1 MSSEHI
7 VDAGTLFRLHAAFVA
22 GFLVR
27 LGVDRAELDD
37 IVQEVFMIAHRRGG
51 YRPGPARPTTWLAD
65 IALRV
70 LSNRRRS
77 QRRARV
83 HADATAIDAAADQV
97 PSLQKQSEGR
107 ESLRRVQAAL
117 DKLDDDKRAVFVLFE
132 IEGETCES
140 IAAGL
145 QVPIGTVY
153 SRLHAARAQ
162 FTKAHARLVAQE
174 RPGPRVASVGGVR

>member
-1 MSSEHI
+1 VSPEDI
-7 VDAGTLFRLHAAFVA
+7 VDAGTLFRHHAAFVA

-27 LGVDRAELDD
+27 LGAERAELDD

-77 QRRARV
+77 KRRARV
-83 HADATAIDAAADQV
+83 HADASVVEAAADPL
-97 PSLQKQSEGR
+97 PSLQRQSEGR

-117 DKLDDDKRAVFVLFE
+117 DRLDEDKRAVFVLFE

-145 QVPIGTVY
+145 EVPIGTVY

-162 FTKAHARLVAQE
+162 FTKAHSRLLAREQ
-174 RPGPRVASVGGVR
+174 PTPSVASVGGAR

>member
-1 MSSEHI
+1 MSSEDI
-7 VDAGTLFRLHAAFVA
+7 VDAGTLFRHHAAFVA

-27 LGVDRAELDD
+27 LGADRAERDD

-83 HADATAIDAAADQV
+83 HADASVIDAAADQV

-162 FTKAHARLVAQE
+162 FTKAHARLIAQE
-174 RPGPRVASVGGVR
+174 RPAPRVASVGGAR